1 MNPNDLSDHFKQVK
15 PYLNLIREK
24 MCDDDLIAGFLLNFV
39 LSKPFID
46 KVVIGVNNVTQLKT
60 NLNSLYKSFS
70 SDVIEAPDVLDH
82 ILIPSLWPKN

>member
-15 PYLNLIREK
+15 AYMNFIREK
-24 MCDDDLIAGFLLNFV
+24 LRDDNHIAGFLLNFV

-46 KVVIGVNNVTQLKT
+46 KVVIGVNNVAQLKF
-60 NLNSLYKSFS
+60 NINSLNKSFS
-70 SDVIEAPDVLDH
+70 DDMLEAPDVLDQ